1 MIKAIE
7 TEYKGYKFRSRL
19 EARWAVL
26 FDQLDIRY
34 EYEPTGFEM
43 RNKTR
48 YLPDF
53 YLPDFDLYGEMKP
66 PREGILKELEKVSQ
80 FVTEDMSKRVL
91 ILGNIPLVE
100 DDSWFHV
107 PVVYYNPLF
116 STTKVGWLVIGIKDN
131 VGKIFYGTFADR
143 LLERAF
149 DEVRKNDWFESTS
162 STDMK
167 RSFWKAMAEEEYR
180 TAFDI
185 PIGVTKEQFERDGKR
200 LAQAFKIARLAR
212 FEFGE
217 TPEAY

>member
-53 YLPDFDLYGEMKP
+53 YLPDFDLYGEVKP
-66 PREGILKELEKVSQ
+66 PREGMLKELEKVSQ

-100 DDSWFHV
+100 NDSWFHV
-107 PVVYYNPLF
+107 PLVYYSPF
-116 STTKVGWLVIGIKDN
+116 FKRSRVGWSVIGIYEN
-131 VGKIFYGTFADR
+131 EGKLFNGTRADR
-143 LLERAF
+143 LLECDF
-149 DEVRKNDWFESTS
+149 DIVSASDWFEPCS

-167 RSFWKAMAEEEYR
+167 KAFWGALADEEYR
-180 TAFDI
+180 IHFDI
-185 PIGVTKEQFERDGKR
+185 PVGITKEEFQREDKR
-200 LAQAFKIARLAR
+200 LAQAFKTARAAR
-212 FEFGE
+212 FEYGE
-217 TPEAY
+217 TPEAD

>member
-7 TEYKGYKFRSRL
+7 TEYKGCKFRSRL

-53 YLPDFDLYGEMKP
+53 YLPDFDLYGEVKP
-66 PREGILKELEKVSQ
+66 PRDGILKELEKVSQ
-80 FVTEDMSKRVL
+80 LVTEDMSKRVL

-100 DDSWFHV
+100 EDSWFHV
-107 PVVYYNPLF
+107 PVIYYNPF
-116 STTKVGWLVIGIKDN
+116 FKKTKVGRVVIGIYCN
-131 VGKIFYGTFADR
+131 EGKILNGTFADR
-143 LLERAF
+143 LIERDF
-149 DEVRKNDWFESTS
+149 GRVSTNDWFEPTS

-167 RSFWKAMAEEEYR
+167 TSFWEALADEEYR
-180 TAFDI
+180 ISFDI
-185 PIGVTKEQFERDGKR
+185 PFGVTKEQFERDDKR
-200 LAQAFKIARLAR
+200 LAQAFKIARSAR

-217 TPEAY
+217 TPEAD

>member
-53 YLPDFDLYGEMKP
+53 YLPDFDLYGEVKP

-100 DDSWFHV
+100 EDSWFHV
-107 PVVYYNPLF
+107 PVIYYNPF
-116 STTKVGWLVIGIKDN
+116 FKTTKVGWVVIGIYCN
-131 VGKIFYGTFADR
+131 EGKILNGTFADR
-143 LLERAF
+143 LIERDF
-149 DEVRKNDWFESTS
+149 GRVSKNDWFEPTS

-167 RSFWKAMAEEEYR
+167 TSFWTAMADEEYR
-180 TAFDI
+180 ISFDI
-185 PIGVTKEQFERDGKR
+185 PLGVTKEQFERDGKR
-200 LAQAFKIARLAR
+200 LAQAFKTARAAR

-217 TPEAY
+217 TPEAD